1 MRIGLVGCAKEKAAT
16 ERAAQD
22 LYTSA
27 LFRHRR
33 AHVECSCNCWFI
45 LSALHGLVDP
55 SAILALY
62 DKALGDASRSERRE
76 WSIGVVNA
84 LTHRLG
90 NLAAHTFEVHAG
102 AAYRDFG
109 LVSGLREA
117 GAAVEATRPVGDGAQ
132 PAPLIRRAGRAPRTA
147 PLEDYLETA
156 RSPTDLTFSE
166 IESIIGAPLL
176 PSARKHRAWWANSR
190 DRTLARQWLAAGW
203 RADAVDLTGGW
214 IRLTR

>member
-1 MRIGLVGCAKEKAAT
+1 MTQLRSVTFGAILLLAAGVSAQNA
-16 ERAAQD
+16 EQD

-55 SAILALY
+55 SAILEPY
-62 DKALGDASRSERRE
+62 DKALTDASRSERRE

-84 LTHRLG
+84 LTHGLG

-117 GAAVEATRPVGDGAQ
+117 GAAVDTPGAGTWYYKVAATNATGFSDSACITIVMRSLSTCAVAEALSDAAGVVLHIKLSR
-132 PAPLIRRAGRAPRTA
+132 GRARGHVGPR
-147 PLEDYLETA
+147 
-156 RSPTDLTFSE
+156 RHF
-166 IESIIGAPLL
+166 
-176 PSARKHRAWWANSR
+176 
-190 DRTLARQWLAAGW
+190 TLQREQ
-203 RADAVDLTGGW
+203 
-214 IRLTR
+214 